1 MGLSEHEQR
10 LLEEL
15 ERGLY
20 ENDSNFAKK
29 VANVPNKAPA
39 SRLVGGALL
48 AVVGL
53 SVLVFAAI
61 TQWVI
66 FGAVGFIIMFIGV
79 VIGSSNWSSSA
90 LGGSTGTANPKPKN
104 SDGGSGQAPW
114 GGNKPTSFFEERWN
128 RRRGE

>member
-10 LLEEL
+10 LLDEL

-20 ENDSNFAKK
+20 ESDANFAKK
-29 VANVPNKAPA
+29 VANVPNRAPA

-61 TQWVI
+61 TQWIV
-66 FGAVGFIIMFIGV
+66 FGVVGFIIMFVGV
-79 VIGSSNWSSSA
+79 VIGSSNWPGST
-90 LGGSTGTANPKPKN
+90 LGGGSDSGKPKAPKT
-104 SDGGSGQAPW
+104 DGGAKGGWA
-114 GGNKPTSFFEERWN
+114 GNKPTSFFEERWN
-128 RRRGE
+128 RRQGD